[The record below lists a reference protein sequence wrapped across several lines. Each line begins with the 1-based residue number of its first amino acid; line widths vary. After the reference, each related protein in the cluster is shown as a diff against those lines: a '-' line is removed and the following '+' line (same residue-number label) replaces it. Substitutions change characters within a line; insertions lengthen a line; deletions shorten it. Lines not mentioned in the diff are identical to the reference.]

1 LTTTGLLMEAAI
13 PHRGGQGRESL
24 KIRRI
29 SKGDFLGMAAFKQ
42 KRQSALYQ

>member
-1 LTTTGLLMEAAI
+1 LKAAI

-29 SKGDFLGMAAFKQ
+29 SQIGFRGMAAFKQ
-42 KRQSALYQ
+42 